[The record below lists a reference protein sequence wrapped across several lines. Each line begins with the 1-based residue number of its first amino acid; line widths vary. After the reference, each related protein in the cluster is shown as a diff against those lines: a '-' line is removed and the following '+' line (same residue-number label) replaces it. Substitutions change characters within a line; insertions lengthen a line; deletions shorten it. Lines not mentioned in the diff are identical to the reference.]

1 MERRIWIV
9 TAGALAL
16 ALRVE
21 TVTAQGAYPCLRVP
35 PDRFAVEFFRELESA
50 PLSAFTYDS
59 KFATQFKNGT
69 SYDTLRDFLSS
80 THKRFGIDAYDKPI
94 ELRLTRP
101 PIVERLPSKGA
112 DLDFLVSLS
121 SYTSR
126 GRTRQRVEMICEKD
140 AWRAVRFTYE
150 PEKD

>member
-9 TAGALAL
+9 TAGTIALAL
-16 ALRVE
+16 CVE
-21 TVTAQGAYPCLRVP
+21 AVNAQGTHPCLGVP
-35 PDRFAVEFFRELESA
+35 PDRFAVEFFREIESA
-50 PLSAFTYDS
+50 PLSAYTYDS

-69 SYDTLRDFLSS
+69 SYDTLRGFLSS

-112 DLDFLVSLS
+112 DLGFLVSLS

-140 AWRAVRFTYE
+140 SWKAVRFTYE